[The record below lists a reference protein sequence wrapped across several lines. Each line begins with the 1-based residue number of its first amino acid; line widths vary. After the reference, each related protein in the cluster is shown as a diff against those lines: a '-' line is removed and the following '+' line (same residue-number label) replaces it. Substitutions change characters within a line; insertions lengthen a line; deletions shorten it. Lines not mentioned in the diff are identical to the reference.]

1 MNLGSDPADQ
11 VVRYTLEGT
20 EFALRISGTAA
31 KNFAIFAAAVLRD
44 QKKIRGKT
52 NLTRLLREGKPLK
65 FFSVSADRTREFAQE
80 AKRHGLLFVP
90 MRDRNDPDHI
100 EIAIW
105 ADDVAKVERIIERMQ
120 LDVVGLRSMGPQLSV
135 SETGERSKEG
145 PSGAF
150 HHPSGFALQTGGLAG
165 RQVVETGEAE
175 IMSDVEPEQST
186 PEQAEPDNPATQT
199 ADSPSPLELDD
210 ADYDLGFTQPA
221 PSPAESDTPLPTRS
235 PRTNAPQSEK
245 PLTPFAASKSRS
257 PNTSPTLHAG
267 EVRAKGERLS
277 VRDELRSIKAMLRQR
292 KSVTPRPKTPIRI
305 HRGGQAR

>member
-44 QKKIRGKT
+44 QKKTRGKT

-65 FFSVSADRTREFAQE
+65 FFSVSADRMREFAQE

-105 ADDVAKVERIIERMQ
+105 ADDAAKVERIIERMQ
-120 LDVVGLRSMGPQLSV
+120 LDVV
-135 SETGERSKEG
+135 
-145 PSGAF
+145 
-150 HHPSGFALQTGGLAG
+150 
-165 RQVVETGEAE
+165 ETGEAE
-175 IMSDVEPEQST
+175 IMTDVDHTEPEQAQEG
-186 PEQAEPDNPATQT
+186 PDRQPAQAADGPIPFEP
-199 ADSPSPLELDD
+199 DD

-221 PSPAESDTPLPTRS
+221 PSPAEPEIPLPTRS
-235 PRTNAPQSEK
+235 TRTNAPQSEK
-245 PLTPFAASKSRS
+245 TLTPFAASRSRS
-257 PNTSPTLHAG
+257 SSTFPAPHAG
-267 EVRAKGERLS
+267 EVRARGERPS
-277 VRDELRSIKAMLRQR
+277 VRDELRSIKATLRR
-292 KSVTPRPKTPIRI
+292 RESVTPRPKTPIRI

>member
-44 QKKIRGKT
+44 QKKTRGKT

-65 FFSVSADRTREFAQE
+65 FFSVSADRMREFAQE

-105 ADDVAKVERIIERMQ
+105 ADDAAKVERIIERMQ
-120 LDVVGLRSMGPQLSV
+120 LDVV
-135 SETGERSKEG
+135 
-145 PSGAF
+145 
-150 HHPSGFALQTGGLAG
+150 
-165 RQVVETGEAE
+165 ETGEAE
-175 IMSDVEPEQST
+175 IMTDVDHTEPEQAQEG
-186 PEQAEPDNPATQT
+186 PDRQPAQAADGPIPFEP
-199 ADSPSPLELDD
+199 DD

-221 PSPAESDTPLPTRS
+221 PSPAEPGSPPPSRSTRRTDLPS
-235 PRTNAPQSEK
+235 APPS
-245 PLTPFAASKSRS
+245 ASRSRS

-267 EVRAKGERLS
+267 EVRARGERPS
-277 VRDELRSIKAMLRQR
+277 VRDELRSIKATLRQR
-292 KSVTPRPKTPIRI
+292 ESVTPRPKTPIRI

>member
-44 QKKIRGKT
+44 QKKTRGKT

-65 FFSVSADRTREFAQE
+65 FFSVSGDRMKEFAQE

-105 ADDVAKVERIIERMQ
+105 ADDAAKVERIIERMQ
-120 LDVVGLRSMGPQLSV
+120 LDVV
-135 SETGERSKEG
+135 
-145 PSGAF
+145 
-150 HHPSGFALQTGGLAG
+150 
-165 RQVVETGEAE
+165 ETGEAE
-175 IMSDVEPEQST
+175 TMSEVT
-186 PEQAEPDNPATQT
+186 PEQNVARQEQAGLDHPAIQT
-199 ADSPSPLELDD
+199 ADSPRPFELDD

-221 PSPAESDTPLPTRS
+221 PPPAEPDAPPHSRS
-235 PRTNAPQSEK
+235 TLRTGPPSVQPS
-245 PLTPFAASKSRS
+245 ASRSRS
-257 PNTSPTLHAG
+257 PNISPKLRT
-267 EVRAKGERLS
+267 EQVRGERPS
-277 VRDELRSIKAMLRQR
+277 VRDELREIKAMLRQR
-292 KSVTPRPKTPIRI
+292 ESITLRPKTPVRI
-305 HRGGQAR
+305 HRSDRAR

>member
-44 QKKIRGKT
+44 QKKTRGKT

-65 FFSVSADRTREFAQE
+65 FFSVSADRMREFAQE

-105 ADDVAKVERIIERMQ
+105 ADDSAKVERIIERMQ
-120 LDVVGLRSMGPQLSV
+120 LDVV
-135 SETGERSKEG
+135 
-145 PSGAF
+145 
-150 HHPSGFALQTGGLAG
+150 
-165 RQVVETGEAE
+165 ETGEAE
-175 IMSDVEPEQST
+175 IMTDVDHTEPK
-186 PEQAEPDNPATQT
+186 QAQGGPDRQPAQAADGPIPFEP
-199 ADSPSPLELDD
+199 DD
-210 ADYDLGFTQPA
+210 ADYNLGFTQPA
-221 PSPAESDTPLPTRS
+221 PSPAESETPLPTRS
-235 PRTNAPQSEK
+235 TRTNAPQSEK
-245 PLTPFAASKSRS
+245 PLTPSAASKSRS

-267 EVRAKGERLS
+267 EVRARGERPS

-292 KSVTPRPKTPIRI
+292 ESITPRPKTPIRI
-305 HRGGQAR
+305 HRDGQAR

>member
-44 QKKIRGKT
+44 QKKTRGKT

-65 FFSVSADRTREFAQE
+65 FFSVSADRMREFAQE

-105 ADDVAKVERIIERMQ
+105 ADDSAKVERIIERMQ
-120 LDVVGLRSMGPQLSV
+120 LDVV
-135 SETGERSKEG
+135 
-145 PSGAF
+145 
-150 HHPSGFALQTGGLAG
+150 
-165 RQVVETGEAE
+165 ETGEAE
-175 IMSDVEPEQST
+175 IMSEVT
-186 PEQAEPDNPATQT
+186 PEQNMPRQKEAEPDNPATQT
-199 ADSPSPLELDD
+199 ADSPGPFELDA
-210 ADYDLGFTQPA
+210 ADYDSGFTQPA
-221 PSPAESDTPLPTRS
+221 PSPAEPEIPLPTRS
-235 PRTNAPQSEK
+235 TRRTDPLSAPPS
-245 PLTPFAASKSRS
+245 ASRSRS
-257 PNTSPTLHAG
+257 PNTSPAPDADQI
-267 EVRAKGERLS
+267 RARGERPS
-277 VRDELRSIKAMLRQR
+277 VRDELRSIKATLRQR
-292 KSVTPRPKTPIRI
+292 ESVTPRPKTPIRI

>member
-20 EFALRISGTAA
+20 EYALRLSGTAA
-31 KNFAIFAAAVLRD
+31 KNFAIFVAAVLRD
-44 QKKIRGKT
+44 QKKTRGKT

-65 FFSVSADRTREFAQE
+65 FFSVPTNKMREFAQE

-90 MRDRNDPDHI
+90 IRDRNDPDHI

-105 ADDVAKVERIIERMQ
+105 ADDAAKVERIIERMQ
-120 LDVVGLRSMGPQLSV
+120 LDVV
-135 SETGERSKEG
+135 
-145 PSGAF
+145 
-150 HHPSGFALQTGGLAG
+150 
-165 RQVVETGEAE
+165 ETGEAE
-175 IMSDVEPEQST
+175 IMSDVT
-186 PEQAEPDNPATQT
+186 PEQNMPRQKEAEPDNPATQT
-199 ADSPSPLELDD
+199 ADSPSPFELDA

-221 PSPAESDTPLPTRS
+221 PSPAEPGNPPPSRSTRRTDPLS
-235 PRTNAPQSEK
+235 APPS
-245 PLTPFAASKSRS
+245 ASRSRS

-267 EVRAKGERLS
+267 EVRARGERPS

-292 KSVTPRPKTPIRI
+292 ESVTPRPKTPIRI

>member
-44 QKKIRGKT
+44 QKKTRGKT

-65 FFSVSADRTREFAQE
+65 FFSVSADRMREFAQE

-105 ADDVAKVERIIERMQ
+105 ADDAAKVERIIERMQ
-120 LDVVGLRSMGPQLSV
+120 LDVV
-135 SETGERSKEG
+135 
-145 PSGAF
+145 
-150 HHPSGFALQTGGLAG
+150 
-165 RQVVETGEAE
+165 ETGEAE
-175 IMSDVEPEQST
+175 IMTDVDHTEPEQAQEG
-186 PEQAEPDNPATQT
+186 PDRQPAQAADGPIPFEP
-199 ADSPSPLELDD
+199 DD

-221 PSPAESDTPLPTRS
+221 PSPAEPGNP
-235 PRTNAPQSEK
+235 PP
-245 PLTPFAASKSRS
+245 SRS
-257 PNTSPTLHAG
+257 TRRTDLPSAPPSASRSSSPNISPAPRADR
-267 EVRAKGERLS
+267 VRARGERPS
-277 VRDELRSIKAMLRQR
+277 VRDELREIRAMLRATQP
-292 KSVTPRPKTPIRI
+292 VAPKPKAPIRI
-305 HRGGQAR
+305 HRSDQAR

>member
-44 QKKIRGKT
+44 QKKTRGKT

-65 FFSVSADRTREFAQE
+65 FFSVSADRMREFAQE

-90 MRDRNDPDHI
+90 IRDRNDPDHI

-105 ADDVAKVERIIERMQ
+105 ADDATKVERIIERMQ
-120 LDVVGLRSMGPQLSV
+120 LDVV
-135 SETGERSKEG
+135 
-145 PSGAF
+145 
-150 HHPSGFALQTGGLAG
+150 
-165 RQVVETGEAE
+165 ETGEAE
-175 IMSDVEPEQST
+175 IMTDVDHTEPEQAQEG
-186 PEQAEPDNPATQT
+186 PDRQPAQAADGPIPFEP
-199 ADSPSPLELDD
+199 DD

-221 PSPAESDTPLPTRS
+221 PSPAEPGNPPPSRSTRRTDLPS
-235 PRTNAPQSEK
+235 APPS
-245 PLTPFAASKSRS
+245 ASRSRS

-267 EVRAKGERLS
+267 EVRARGERPS
-277 VRDELRSIKAMLRQR
+277 VRDELRSIKATLRQR
-292 KSVTPRPKTPIRI
+292 ESVTPRPKTPIRI

>member
-44 QKKIRGKT
+44 QKKTRGKT

-65 FFSVSADRTREFAQE
+65 FFSVSADRMREFAQE

-105 ADDVAKVERIIERMQ
+105 ADDAAKVERIIERMQ
-120 LDVVGLRSMGPQLSV
+120 LDVV
-135 SETGERSKEG
+135 
-145 PSGAF
+145 
-150 HHPSGFALQTGGLAG
+150 
-165 RQVVETGEAE
+165 ETGEAE
-175 IMSDVEPEQST
+175 IMTDVDHTEPEQAQGG
-186 PEQAEPDNPATQT
+186 PDRQPAQAADGPIPFEP
-199 ADSPSPLELDD
+199 DD

-221 PSPAESDTPLPTRS
+221 PSPAEPGNPPPSRSTRRTDLPS
-235 PRTNAPQSEK
+235 APPS
-245 PLTPFAASKSRS
+245 ASRSRS

-267 EVRAKGERLS
+267 EVRARGERPS
-277 VRDELRSIKAMLRQR
+277 VRDELRSIKATLRQR
-292 KSVTPRPKTPIRI
+292 ESVTPRPKTPIRI

>member
-44 QKKIRGKT
+44 QKKTRGKT

-65 FFSVSADRTREFAQE
+65 FFSVSADRMREFAQE

-105 ADDVAKVERIIERMQ
+105 ADDAAKVERIIERMQ
-120 LDVVGLRSMGPQLSV
+120 LDVV
-135 SETGERSKEG
+135 
-145 PSGAF
+145 
-150 HHPSGFALQTGGLAG
+150 
-165 RQVVETGEAE
+165 ETGEAE
-175 IMSDVEPEQST
+175 IMTDVDHTEPEQAQEG
-186 PEQAEPDNPATQT
+186 PDRQPAQAADGPIPFEP
-199 ADSPSPLELDD
+199 DD
-210 ADYDLGFTQPA
+210 ADYDLGFTRPA
-221 PSPAESDTPLPTRS
+221 PSPAEPETPLPTRS
-235 PRTNAPQSEK
+235 TRTNAPQSEK
-245 PLTPFAASKSRS
+245 PLTPSAASKGRS

-267 EVRAKGERLS
+267 EVRARGERPS

-292 KSVTPRPKTPIRI
+292 ESVTPRPKTPIRI

>member
-44 QKKIRGKT
+44 QKKTRGKT

-65 FFSVSADRTREFAQE
+65 FFSVSADRMREFAQE

-105 ADDVAKVERIIERMQ
+105 ADDSAKVERIIERMQ
-120 LDVVGLRSMGPQLSV
+120 LDVV
-135 SETGERSKEG
+135 
-145 PSGAF
+145 
-150 HHPSGFALQTGGLAG
+150 
-165 RQVVETGEAE
+165 ETGEAE
-175 IMSDVEPEQST
+175 IMTDVDHTEPEQAQEG
-186 PEQAEPDNPATQT
+186 PDRQPAQAADGPIPFEP
-199 ADSPSPLELDD
+199 DD
-210 ADYDLGFTQPA
+210 ADYNLGFTQPA
-221 PSPAESDTPLPTRS
+221 PSPAESETPLPTRS
-235 PRTNAPQSEK
+235 TRTNAPQSEK

-267 EVRAKGERLS
+267 EVRAKGERPS
-277 VRDELRSIKAMLRQR
+277 VKDELRSIKAMLRQR
-292 KSVTPRPKTPIRI
+292 ESVTPRPKTPIRI
-305 HRGGQAR
+305 HRDGQAR

>member
-20 EFALRISGTAA
+20 EYALRLSGTAA

-44 QKKIRGKT
+44 QKKTRGKT

-65 FFSVSADRTREFAQE
+65 FFSVSADRMREFAQE

-105 ADDVAKVERIIERMQ
+105 ADDAAKVERIIERMQ
-120 LDVVGLRSMGPQLSV
+120 LDVV
-135 SETGERSKEG
+135 
-145 PSGAF
+145 
-150 HHPSGFALQTGGLAG
+150 
-165 RQVVETGEAE
+165 ETGEAE
-175 IMSDVEPEQST
+175 IMTDVDHTEPEQAQEG
-186 PEQAEPDNPATQT
+186 PDRQPAQAADGPIPFEP
-199 ADSPSPLELDD
+199 DD

-221 PSPAESDTPLPTRS
+221 PSPAEPGNPPPSRSTRRTDLPS
-235 PRTNAPQSEK
+235 APPS
-245 PLTPFAASKSRS
+245 ASRSRS

-267 EVRAKGERLS
+267 EVRARGERPS
-277 VRDELRSIKAMLRQR
+277 VRDELRSIKATLRQR
-292 KSVTPRPKTPIRI
+292 ESVTPRPKTPIRI

>member
-44 QKKIRGKT
+44 QQKTRGKT
-52 NLTRLLREGKPLK
+52 NLSRLLREGKPLK
-65 FFSVSADRTREFAQE
+65 FFSVSADRMREFAQE

-100 EIAIW
+100 EIANW
-105 ADDVAKVERIIERMQ
+105 AYDAAKVERIIERMQ
-120 LDVVGLRSMGPQLSV
+120 LDVV
-135 SETGERSKEG
+135 
-145 PSGAF
+145 
-150 HHPSGFALQTGGLAG
+150 
-165 RQVVETGEAE
+165 ETGEAE
-175 IMSDVEPEQST
+175 IMTDVDHTEPEQAQEG
-186 PEQAEPDNPATQT
+186 PDRQPAQAADGPIPFEP
-199 ADSPSPLELDD
+199 DD

-221 PSPAESDTPLPTRS
+221 PSPAEPGSPPPSRSTR
-235 PRTNAPQSEK
+235 RTDPPSAPPS
-245 PLTPFAASKSRS
+245 ASRSRS

-267 EVRAKGERLS
+267 EVRARGERPS
-277 VRDELRSIKAMLRQR
+277 VRDELQSIKAMLHQR
-292 KSVTPRPKTPIRI
+292 ESFTPRPKTPIRI

>member
-20 EFALRISGTAA
+20 EFALRISGTVA

-44 QKKIRGKT
+44 QKKTRGKT

-65 FFSVSADRTREFAQE
+65 FFSVSADRMREFAQE

-105 ADDVAKVERIIERMQ
+105 ADDAAKVERIIERMQ
-120 LDVVGLRSMGPQLSV
+120 LDVV
-135 SETGERSKEG
+135 
-145 PSGAF
+145 
-150 HHPSGFALQTGGLAG
+150 
-165 RQVVETGEAE
+165 ETGEAE
-175 IMSDVEPEQST
+175 IMTDVDHTEPEQAQEG
-186 PEQAEPDNPATQT
+186 PDRQPAQAADGPIPFEP
-199 ADSPSPLELDD
+199 DD

-221 PSPAESDTPLPTRS
+221 PSPAEPGNPPPSRSTRRTDLPS
-235 PRTNAPQSEK
+235 APPS
-245 PLTPFAASKSRS
+245 ASRSRS

-267 EVRAKGERLS
+267 EVRARGERPS
-277 VRDELRSIKAMLRQR
+277 VRDELRSIKATLRR
-292 KSVTPRPKTPIRI
+292 RESVTPRLKTPIRI